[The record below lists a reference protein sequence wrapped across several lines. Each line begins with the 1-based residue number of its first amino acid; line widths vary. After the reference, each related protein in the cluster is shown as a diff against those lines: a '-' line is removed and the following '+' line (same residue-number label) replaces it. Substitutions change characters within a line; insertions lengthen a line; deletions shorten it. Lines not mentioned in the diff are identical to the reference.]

1 MAGFSSLMNPSGT
14 EHYANIYGNIAGME
28 RTTVYFPRDLKDG
41 VTREA
46 ARRGIS
52 EAELIREGVRQVI
65 SHAERPR
72 PRGGLFS
79 GGLIDAA
86 HDEDYLVGFGE

>member
-1 MAGFSSLMNPSGT
+1 MEVVPHLMAGNSWPV
-14 EHYANIYGNIAGME
+14 NIYGSIAGME
-28 RTTVYFPRDLKDG
+28 RTTVYFPRDLKEG
-41 VTREA
+41 VAREA

-72 PRGGLFS
+72 PHGGLFS

-86 HDEDYLVGFGE
+86 HDEDYLAGFGE